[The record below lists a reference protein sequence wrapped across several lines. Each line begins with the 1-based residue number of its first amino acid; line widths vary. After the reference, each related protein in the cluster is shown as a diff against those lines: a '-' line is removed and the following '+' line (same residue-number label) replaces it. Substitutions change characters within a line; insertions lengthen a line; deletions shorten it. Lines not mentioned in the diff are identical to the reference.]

1 MWLKTLAITLTAFSL
16 ACNNTATTDKPNPKE
31 DSLFNQVLEGHDVG
45 MAKYGKLKRS
55 ISEVQRLLDSLNK
68 LPEEKLDPL
77 YRQDLMDLHQ
87 DLNDALKGMDD
98 WMTGF
103 VMDSAKD
110 NPDQRI
116 KYLEAEKEKVTK
128 VREDILSSLQRADSV
143 LRVEKE

>member
-1 MWLKTLAITLTAFSL
+1 MRLKFLAITLMAFSF
-16 ACNNTATTDKPNPKE
+16 ACNNAETTDKPNPKE

-45 MAKYGKLKRS
+45 MAKYGQLKRS
-55 ISEVQRLLDSLNK
+55 ISEVGRLLDSLNK

-77 YRQDLMDLHQ
+77 YRKELMDLHQ

-98 WMTGF
+98 WMTSF

-116 KYLEAEKEKVTK
+116 KYLESEKEKVTK
-128 VREDILSSLQRADSV
+128 VREDILTSLQRADS
-143 LRVEKE
+143 LLKLP